1 MRQPLNK
8 PGLLTLTIK
17 DKSALYLAYM
27 PFVKNGGLFIPTN
40 SNYRLGD
47 EVFMLLNLMGEDEKL
62 PVAGRVIW
70 MTPKGAQGKR
80 TAGIGVQFSEQDRG
94 QTQKK
99 IETFLLTPGPAPGAK
114 PAQPKGGPP
123 GAGASATV
131 EDVAVPDAPPAPPP
145 PKGKAEPKKP
155 EPKKPEPPKPLNP
168 KDVKLD
174 SPEFKARVRE
184 AVHAMMCLPEY
195 QLN

>member
-1 MRQPLNK
+1 MAASPASMGGDRNLRAGANK

-70 MTPKGAQGKR
+70 VSSPSR
-80 TAGIGVQFSEQDRG
+80 TAARPRRRSRPILPVRCPA
-94 QTQKK
+94 TRRR
-99 IETFLLTPGPAPGAK
+99 TPCRAAVAAGSSRPA
-114 PAQPKGGPP
+114 
-123 GAGASATV
+123 AS
-131 EDVAVPDAPPAPPP
+131 
-145 PKGKAEPKKP
+145 
-155 EPKKPEPPKPLNP
+155 
-168 KDVKLD
+168 LD
-174 SPEFKARVRE
+174 P
-184 AVHAMMCLPEY
+184 
-195 QLN
+195 